1 MNRALLIDTPL
12 GPMTVT
18 ASEEAV
24 IGVRFGSESSPEAV
38 RCSEA
43 EAPEVLRRAAGELC
57 DYFTGKLR
65 RFTVPLAPQG
75 SAFQMRVWEALRTIG
90 YGETRTYKEIA
101 VQIGHS
107 RSYRAVGMA
116 NNRNPI
122 AILIPC
128 HRVIGSD
135 GSLTGYAGGIGIK
148 EWLLDFERRH

>member
-1 MNRALLIDTPL
+1 MKRALLIDTPL

-38 RCSEA
+38 RCSEV